1 MVFRKLGNLITLPNL
16 TIAGGLVK
24 EDEWP
29 SPTVCFIKDFTV
41 VDANRRHLSLA
52 HYSLMNSRMSR

>member
-1 MVFRKLGNLITLPNL
+1 MELPNL
-16 TIAGGLVK
+16 AVAGGFAEENK
-24 EDEWP
+24 WP
-29 SPTVCFIKDFTV
+29 SRAVRFIKDFTV